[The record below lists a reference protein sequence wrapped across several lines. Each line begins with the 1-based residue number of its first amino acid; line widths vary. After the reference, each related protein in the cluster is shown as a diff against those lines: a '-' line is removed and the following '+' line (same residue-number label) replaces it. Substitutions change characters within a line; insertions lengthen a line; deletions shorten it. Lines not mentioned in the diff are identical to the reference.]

1 MRIRRSLAA
10 GLPPFAQ
17 VNAYYNMA
25 CAHARLGQKDKAF
38 ENLDKAIQAGFNNRQ
53 LLTTDDDLASLRDD
67 ARYTQLLG
75 RITG

>member
-1 MRIRRSLAA
+1 
-10 GLPPFAQ
+10 
-17 VNAYYNMA
+17 MA